1 MNKYFC
7 KWGEFKVGD
16 FNKNNTNVQEL
27 ELDSELMAFIE
38 LSIREI
44 AHGSI
49 TLIVQ
54 DSHLVQIEKN
64 EKIKL
69 C

>member
-1 MNKYFC
+1 MRN
-7 KWGEFKVGD
+7 

-44 AHGSI
+44 AHGSV

>member
-1 MNKYFC
+1 MRNL
-7 KWGEFKVGD
+7 
-16 FNKNNTNVQEL
+16 NNNNTNVQEL

>member
-1 MNKYFC
+1 MGN
-7 KWGEFKVGD
+7 

-64 EKIKL
+64 EKILIRLVNPPWNILLK
-69 C
+69 